1 MMMEKG
7 KSEEAFIC
15 AKGADSGPESECVS
29 ICEPKWTVSFTF
41 DFSSSPGSVRTT
53 HGWTDGLRT

>member
-41 DFSSSPGSVRTT
+41 DFSSSPEWMLVGQ
-53 HGWTDGLRT
+53 TDGLRT